1 MKFSLSVILA
11 VSILAPNLFAQ
22 LKPPAIRNA
31 HTYSIV
37 AYDKENNLM
46 GVAVQSHYFGVGA
59 IVTWAEPGV
68 GAVATQSI
76 VDVSYGP
83 LGLSLMKAG
92 KSAQQTLKGLLSAD
106 NTPEVRGRLLW
117 LMQMVLLPLTQAINA
132 LLKQDIK

>member
-22 LKPPAIRNA
+22 LKPQAIRNA
-31 HTYSIV
+31 NTYSIV

-76 VDVSYGP
+76 VDPSYGT
-83 LGLSLMKAG
+83 LGLSLMEAG
-92 KSAQQTLKGLLSAD
+92 QIDKQTQKRPVAADKTPGGKQVALEESTGCSAHT
-106 NTPEVRGRLLW
+106 RG
-117 LMQMVLLPLTQAINA
+117 
-132 LLKQDIK
+132 